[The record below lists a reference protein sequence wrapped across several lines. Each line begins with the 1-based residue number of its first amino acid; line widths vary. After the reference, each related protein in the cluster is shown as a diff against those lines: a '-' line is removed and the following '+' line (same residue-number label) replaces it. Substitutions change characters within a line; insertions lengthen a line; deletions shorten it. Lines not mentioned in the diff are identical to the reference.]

1 MRSVAGRLR
10 RQRRAAGAQLDEG
23 SRGAVEADRQALG
36 YRRISGGDPCAFC
49 AMLVARGGVYTEAS
63 AGFEAH
69 SNCGCTGRPV
79 YDRND
84 AHSERAR
91 ELQQLW
97 NESTRGRSGDD
108 AVRAFRQ
115 AYEGR

>member
-1 MRSVAGRLR
+1 MLHRDLSPGNVL
-10 RQRRAAGAQLDEG
+10 LS
-23 SRGAVEADRQALG
+23 SRGPVLIDFGTVQNALRSADT
-36 YRRISGGDPCAFC
+36 ISS
-49 AMLVARGGVYTEAS
+49 TS
-63 AGFEAH
+63 AGFQAH
-69 SNCGCTGRPV
+69 SHCGCGSRPV
-79 YDRND
+79 YSTDD
-84 AHSERAR
+84 PHSGRAR